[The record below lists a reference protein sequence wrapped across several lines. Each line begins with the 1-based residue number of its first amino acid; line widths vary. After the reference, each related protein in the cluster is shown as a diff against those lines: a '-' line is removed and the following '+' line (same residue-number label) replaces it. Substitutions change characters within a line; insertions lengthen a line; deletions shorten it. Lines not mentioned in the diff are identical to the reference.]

1 MTLDTQPERLVASLA
16 SVSDQTQSDQ
26 PEPSPG
32 KTSEGDTKTSEQSS
46 PVAKPTN
53 AFEGF
58 GSFSG

>member
-26 PEPSPG
+26 PEPSPAKTSQG
-32 KTSEGDTKTSEQSS
+32 DIKTSEEPA

>member
-1 MTLDTQPERLVASLA
+1 MTLDTQPDRFVASLA
-16 SVSDQTQSDQ
+16 SVSDQTRSEQAEPP
-26 PEPSPG
+26 PE
-32 KTSEGDTKTSEQSS
+32 KISEGVDTPSGKPR

>member
-1 MTLDTQPERLVASLA
+1 MTLDTQPDRFVASLA
-16 SVSDQTQSDQ
+16 SVSDQTQSEHL
-26 PEPSPG
+26 EPSLD
-32 KTSEGDTKTSEQSS
+32 KTYESDEATSEKPT